1 MYFGDLGTHSGN
13 CLFHPMVTGTLTNV
27 WKFPVKQFL
36 AIINLA
42 GDKMIR
48 IADAGALEIVIDSG
62 IAKYTYLLP
71 AVIK

>member
-1 MYFGDLGTHSGN
+1 M
-13 CLFHPMVTGTLTNV
+13 TNV